1 MKKIFLLISLSFIS
15 AISFGQTELK
25 LQFEKA
31 VECLKNKDYKK
42 ANEEFTLI
50 IEKTSELPFKKFAF
64 IYRGFAK
71 NGLSDFKGA
80 IADFTMAIE
89 ADPNDLGSYI
99 DRGQSEIYAND
110 FAAAIKDFEFVLSND
125 SVGRQGQNALYYM
138 AKIARHENEFALS
151 ITYYDRLLALTPNDA
166 ELYFERGASKDM
178 ILDSQGSIQDYD
190 KAIEL
195 KPDYMEAYANRGVA
209 KINLLR
215 KNGHITL
222 TKEQTKDP
230 CADLKKA
237 KQLGD
242 NTIDDMIFVHC
253 GK

>member
-1 MKKIFLLISLSFIS
+1 
-15 AISFGQTELK
+15 
-25 LQFEKA
+25 
-31 VECLKNKDYKK
+31 V
-42 ANEEFTLI
+42 
-50 IEKTSELPFKKFAF
+50 KKFSF
-64 IYRGFAK
+64 IYRGLAK
-71 NGLSDFKGA
+71 NGLNDFQGA
-80 IADFTMAIE
+80 VADFTKAIDT
-89 ADPNDLGSYI
+89 DPNDLGTYI
-99 DRGQSEIYAND
+99 DRGQAEIYAND

-125 SVGRQGQNALYYM
+125 SVGRHGQNALYYM
-138 AKIARHENEFALS
+138 AKISRHENEFALS

-178 ILDSQGSIQDYD
+178 IMDSQGSIKDYD

-215 KNGHITL
+215 KKGPITL
-222 TKEQTKDP
+222 TKEQTNDP
-230 CADLKKA
+230 CADLKRA

-242 NTIDDMIFVHC
+242 NAVDDMIFVHC